1 MLAVPGGGNKRME
14 ASGLKTLTD
23 APTVYLAAQSTRS
36 SAGTNVLR
44 AGDAPTVYLAHQADK
59 RTPGENNLLAAE
71 SPTMYWASSPGT
83 REAERQ
89 ALSRDP
95 MQASGPKEAPD
106 VYLAHSPGAQGD
118 NVLVGEAT
126 HGRRGQRL
134 IPRHLAP
141 ALLLSY
147 VYVRKFLEEQA
158 RYRYRCWAM
167 DSGGFTAWKSG
178 ETIDLVAYTDLCQQ
192 LFETDQ
198 TLVEVMALDVVG
210 SWRQSVRNFEYM
222 WSRKVPALPI
232 YHYGEPLELL
242 RDLRAAFPYKIAIG
256 GMAGLFSGKKKLA
269 QLAQILEHCWP
280 CRVHGLGVGSRSAV
294 MALPFHSV
302 DASNWEIGPCKF
314 GNWRSF
320 GKGVSVRGS
329 NHDLRVEIE
338 YYLRVERE
346 ARARWRREMARLE
359 AEQPP
364 WPLRRLQ

>member
-1 MLAVPGGGNKRME
+1 MSEG
-14 ASGLKTLTD
+14 
-23 APTVYLAAQSTRS
+23 PTVYLAAQSTKA

-44 AGDAPTVYLAHQADK
+44 AGDVAPTVYLAHQADK

-71 SPTMYWASSPGT
+71 APTMYLASDVRKG
-83 REAERQ
+83 RAEHRTL
-89 ALSRDP
+89 AGDP
-95 MQASGPKEAPD
+95 TM
-106 VYLAHSPGAQGD
+106 YLAHSPGAQGD
-118 NVLVGEAT
+118 NVLHGEAT

-134 IPRHLAP
+134 IPREVAP
-141 ALLLSY
+141 PLLLSY

-192 LFETDQ
+192 LFETDP

-210 SWRQSVRNFEYM
+210 SWRQSVKNFEYM

-232 YHYGEPLELL
+232 YHYGEPVELL

-269 QLAQILEHCWP
+269 QLAAILQHCWP

-338 YYLRVERE
+338 YYARVERE
-346 ARARWRREMARLE
+346 ARSRWRTEMVKLE

-364 WPLRRLQ
+364 WPIRRLP